1 MNSLSLF
8 EGLNPAQHEAVE
20 HTQGAVLV
28 IAGAGAGKTKVLTHR
43 IAYLLQQGVPS
54 WRILALTFTNK
65 AAREMKER
73 IEKIVGSQ
81 RARDLW
87 MGTFHSIFGKILRV
101 EAHYVGFDANYTI
114 YDTADSKSL
123 IGKIIAEMNLD
134 KDSYKPNAILNRISN
149 AKNNLI
155 TPQAYL
161 QNTDF
166 YKHDLMQ
173 KVPQAGEIYQRYVA
187 RCRQANAMDFD
198 DLLLNT
204 NILFRDHPDVLAKYQ
219 ERFTYIL
226 VDEFQ
231 DTNTSQNLIIK
242 KLALPENNI
251 CVVGDDAQSIYSF
264 RGAKIENILNF
275 GKDYPNY
282 KIFKLEQNYRSTPTI
297 VDAAN
302 SVIAKNKNQ
311 ILKKVFSEL
320 SDGEKIQVLS
330 ADTDIEEG
338 VLVSKEIRK
347 LAASGVNYS
356 DIAILYRTNAQSRI
370 MEEMLNKLSV
380 PCRVYGGTSFFQR
393 KEIRDMLAYVR
404 VAVNPKDTE
413 AFTRC
418 IAYPSKGIGATSV
431 EKMQVLADRNNISL
445 WDVFLN
451 IERANDIFNKGTIA
465 KIVQF
470 RELLQSFSA
479 DLLVADAYALAHR
492 IFTQTGIKKDLE
504 ADDSIEGVNRL
515 NNVEELLNGIKDF
528 VEADENAD
536 TPYLPNYLEK
546 VALLTDMDTENADSN
561 NKVTL
566 MTIHSA
572 KGLEF
577 AYCFI
582 VGLEENL
589 FPSNMFGAQSPN
601 NVEEERRLFYVALT
615 RTKQTA
621 YLSYANSRRI
631 HGSVTAAAP
640 SRFLQEI
647 NPEFLAQE
655 MRSTFA
661 GFSRGGGSFG
671 SSFGEKLG
679 NSSFSKPQFNS
690 FKKPQ
695 NTAKPVIPTNFTP
708 SNPNDICAGQT
719 VVHQQ
724 FGRGTVKELQGDEHG
739 RMAVIDF
746 QVGGEKKMLLKF
758 AKLQVL
764 G

>member
-1 MNSLSLF
+1 MNPLF
-8 EGLNPAQHEAVE
+8 QDLNPAQRQAVE
-20 HTQGAVLV
+20 NTNGPVLV

-73 IEKIVGSQ
+73 IEKLVGGDA
-81 RARDLW
+81 ARDLW

-101 EAHYVGFDANYTI
+101 EAQYLGFDANYTI

-134 KDSYKPNAILNRISN
+134 KDNYKPNAILNRISN

-166 YKHDLMQ
+166 HKHDLMQ
-173 KVPQAGEIYQRYVA
+173 RVPQAGEIYQRYVA

-198 DLLLNT
+198 DLLLYT
-204 NILFRDHPDVLAKYQ
+204 NILFRDNPDVLVKYQ

-231 DTNTSQNLIIK
+231 DTNTSQNLIVK

-275 GKDYPNY
+275 SRDYPNY

-297 VDAAN
+297 VEAAN
-302 SVIAKNKNQ
+302 SIIAKNKNQ
-311 ILKKVFSEL
+311 IPKKTFSEQ
-320 SDGEKIQVLS
+320 SDGEKIQVLN

-338 VLVSKEIRK
+338 VMVSRAIKK
-347 LAASGVNYS
+347 LADTGVNYS

-370 MEEMLNKLSV
+370 MEEMLNKLSI

-404 VAVNPKDTE
+404 ISVNPKDNE
-413 AFTRC
+413 AFARC
-418 IAYPSKGIGATSV
+418 VAYPSKGIGATTM
-431 EKMQVLADRNNISL
+431 EKIQTLAERNSLSL
-445 WDVFLN
+445 WEVFLN
-451 IERANDIFNKGTIA
+451 IELANDVFNKGTIA

-492 IFTQTGIKKDLE
+492 IFTQTGIQKDLE

-515 NNVEELLNGIKDF
+515 ANVEELLNGIKDF

-536 TPYLPNYLEK
+536 APYLPGYLEK
-546 VALLTDMDTENADSN
+546 VALLTDMDTENTDSN

-566 MTIHSA
+566 MTVHSA

-577 AYCFI
+577 SHCFI

-589 FPSNMFGAQSPN
+589 FPSNMFGAPSPN

-615 RTKQTA
+615 RAKQSVSV
-621 YLSYANSRRI
+621 SYANSRRI
-631 HGSVTAAAP
+631 HGSITAAAP

-647 NPEFLAQE
+647 NPAFLAQE
-655 MRSTFA
+655 QRSTFA
-661 GFSRGGGSFG
+661 GFSRGGASYG
-671 SSFGEKLG
+671 SSFSEKFS
-679 NSSFSKPQFNS
+679 NSSFSKPQFTG

-695 NTAKPVIPTNFTP
+695 NSSKPVIPSTFTP
-708 SNPNDICAGQT
+708 SNPSDLCAGQT
-719 VVHQQ
+719 VVHQT
-724 FGRGTVKELQGDEHG
+724 FGRGYIKELQSDV
-739 RMAVIDF
+739 AVIDF

-758 AKLQVL
+758 AKLQII
-764 G
+764 

>member
-1 MNSLSLF
+1 MNPLF
-8 EGLNPAQHEAVE
+8 EGLNSAQLQAVE
-20 HTQGAVLV
+20 QSDGPVLV

-73 IEKIVGSQ
+73 IEKLVGSDH
-81 RARDLW
+81 ARDLW

-101 EAHYVGFDANYTI
+101 EAQYVGFDANYTI
-114 YDTADSKSL
+114 YDTSDSKSL
-123 IGKIIAEMNLD
+123 IGKIIGEMNLD
-134 KDSYKPNAILNRISN
+134 KDSYKQNAILSRISN
-149 AKNNLI
+149 AKNSLI
-155 TPQAYL
+155 TPAAYL

-198 DLLLNT
+198 DLLLYT
-204 NILFRDHPDVLAKYQ
+204 NILFRDNPEILAKYQ
-219 ERFTYIL
+219 ERFHYIL

-231 DTNTSQNLIIK
+231 DTNVSQNLIVK
-242 KLALPENNI
+242 KLALPHNNI
-251 CVVGDDAQSIYSF
+251 CVVGDDAQSIYAF

-275 GKDYPNY
+275 SADYPNY

-302 SVIAKNKNQ
+302 SVIAKNRNQ
-311 ILKKVFSEL
+311 IPKKTFSEQI
-320 SDGEKIQVLS
+320 DGEKIKVFA

-338 VLVSKEIRK
+338 VMVSKEIKK
-347 LAASGVNYS
+347 LADSGVNYS

-370 MEEMLNKLSV
+370 MEEMLNKQQI

-393 KEIRDMLAYVR
+393 KEVRDMLAYVR
-404 VAVNPKDTE
+404 VAVNPKDSE
-413 AFTRC
+413 ALMRC

-431 EKMQVLADRNNISL
+431 EKMTMLAERNTISL

-451 IERANDIFNKGTIA
+451 IEKAYDVFNKGTIA
-465 KIVQF
+465 KIAQF
-470 RELLQSFSA
+470 RELLLSFSA
-479 DLLVADAYALAHR
+479 DLQTADAYSLMNR
-492 IFTQTGIKKDLE
+492 MFKQTGIEQDLK

-515 NNVEELLNGIKDF
+515 DNVMELLNGVKDF
-528 VEADENAD
+528 VEADENAE

-546 VALLTDMDTENADSN
+546 VALFTDMDTDNDDAR

-577 AYCFI
+577 TYCFI

-589 FPSNMFGAQSPN
+589 FPSNMFGAQSPS

-615 RTKQTA
+615 RAKQAA
-621 YLSYANSRRI
+621 YFSYANSRRI
-631 HGSVTAAAP
+631 HGNITAAAP
-640 SRFLQEI
+640 SRFLQEV
-647 NPEFLAQE
+647 NPEFLEQE
-655 MRSTFA
+655 IRS
-661 GFSRGGGSFG
+661 GFSGFSGFQRGGGFNSAFG
-671 SSFGEKLG
+671 NRSG
-679 NSSFSKPQFNS
+679 NTSYSKPQFTG
-690 FKKPQ
+690 FKKPP
-695 NTAKPVIPTNFTP
+695 TAAKPVLPVDFSP
-708 SNPNDICAGQT
+708 SNPADVRAGHTVEHQT
-719 VVHQQ
+719 
-724 FGRGTVKELQGDEHG
+724 FGRGLVQDVQDSG
-739 RMAVIDF
+739 RLAVIEF
-746 QVGGEKKMLLKF
+746 QAVGEKRMLLKF
-758 AKLQVL
+758 AKLRIVD
-764 G
+764 